1 MAEPMPEERLAEI
14 REHQQWY
21 PNIDVRDLS
30 AEVERL
36 TAALQ
41 RRTEEWE
48 GEQAA
53 RVAAEQATIA
63 ADQRAQKAEA
73 ERDEAR
79 KGKVEQMLG
88 RLDDWGGDL
97 ATVVQER
104 DAARAERDE
113 VLAEMREEARTAD
126 ELRRNRDQLHD
137 ELTAARAEMEKRG
150 KALADWQRVA
160 GQHQAAMLDAKNRA
174 DHLTQQIQGL
184 WTVKTWTNEDRRKFV
199 FVEDL
204 LNALQP
210 DLAPNH
216 GTEPVDLAQQ
226 RHAVIALIRE
236 AYRDARTPVEDGDP
250 WPTWGPSIDA
260 LDILRALG
268 ALEDTIATTLAGEH
282 RG

>member
-1 MAEPMPEERLAEI
+1 MADIEPARLPVPLLDGERAQEHDDLTREASEILRTWIAKRAIICNHTQVLEYPEAADELMKMFGAR
-14 REHQQWY
+14 
-21 PNIDVRDLS
+21 IDQLRDQYDQ
-30 AEVERL
+30 AF
-36 TAALQ
+36 AALQ

-126 ELRRNRDQLHD
+126 ELRRNRDQLAD

-204 LNALQP
+204 LNALHP
-210 DLAPNH
+210 DLAPK
-216 GTEPVDLAQQ
+216 P
-226 RHAVIALIRE
+226 E
-236 AYRDARTPVEDGDP
+236 AERG
-250 WPTWGPSIDA
+250 
-260 LDILRALG
+260 
-268 ALEDTIATTLAGEH
+268 TLAGEP